1 MSEEVFDKLFEV
13 AEIAAFSKNERYDY
27 EENLK
32 NFLDM
37 YNIMRTVK
45 NERRAEGKVLG
56 MQKMAKNLKNQGVDA
71 NAIAIASGLSIE
83 EIDKL

>member
-1 MSEEVFDKLFEV
+1 MSEGVFDKLFEV

-45 NERRAEGKVLG
+45 NEGIAEGKVLG

>member
-1 MSEEVFDKLFEV
+1 
-13 AEIAAFSKNERYDY
+13 
-27 EENLK
+27 
-32 NFLDM
+32 
-37 YNIMRTVK
+37 
-45 NERRAEGKVLG
+45 